1 LQFQFLIGQF
11 DLKFLCRG
19 TKGFHFVDS
28 SGPLLAKDAALGG
41 SHHDI
46 FLYTDAARPA
56 NSEKRNDDMDEKNDK
71 IAHLGILTRTA
82 NTINCGA
89 N

>member
-1 LQFQFLIGQF
+1 MMFNENG
-11 DLKFLCRG
+11 
-19 TKGFHFVDS
+19 
-28 SGPLLAKDAALGG
+28 LGD
-41 SHHDI
+41 HR
-46 FLYTDAARPA
+46 TDAARPT

-71 IAHLGILTRTA
+71 IAHLVILTRTA